1 MATSGT
7 VSTTTFTN
15 QQIID
20 HAFRRCKLVPQQIA
34 GEEITTAL
42 DLLWLVT
49 STLVNKGIKL
59 WNVDKIIVPLY
70 NRVQSVPLPV
80 GTVDILNMNL
90 RTQSRITGTATASTG
105 VAGNAFDGDLS
116 TACTQTAI
124 NGTIT
129 MLLPSAQTI
138 STFGILPNAS
148 GDWEFVI
155 EGSNDN
161 FTSATA
167 LVTKTVTVVDGE
179 WLWYDVEGVADFLS
193 YRLRSTSATA
203 ILDVTEL
210 VYQTTPQ
217 EIPMY
222 QLNRDDYA
230 NLPDKTSTGRPTQF
244 WWDKK
249 RTQPIALMWPAPG
262 PAFTYAQLTCYV
274 QRYMDDVGS
283 LTQELEVPQR
293 WYMAMVCQLAAELGR
308 EIKEVDEALL
318 PRLDQD
324 ARKYLN
330 DAWDGESE
338 GSDIFWR
345 PNISPY
351 TA

>member
-1 MATSGT
+1 M
-7 VSTTTFTN
+7 
-15 QQIID
+15 
-20 HAFRRCKLVPQQIA
+20 VPQQIA

-42 DLLWLVT
+42 DLLWLIT
-49 STLVNKGIKL
+49 SLLVNKGIKL
-59 WNVDKIIVPLY
+59 WNVDKVIIPLY
-70 NRVQSVPLPV
+70 ERQQSVPFPV
-80 GTVDILNMNL
+80 GVVDIMNMNL
-90 RTQSRITGTATASTG
+90 RTQTRITGTATASEG
-105 VAGNAFDGDLS
+105 VAANAFDSDLS
-116 TACTQTAI
+116 TACTQTSTL
-124 NGTIT
+124 GTIT
-129 MLLPSAQTI
+129 MLLSSAQTI
-138 STFGILPNAS
+138 PTFGILPNAS

-161 FTSATA
+161 FSTATT
-167 LVTKTVTVVDGE
+167 LITKTVTVVDGE

-210 VYQTTPQ
+210 AYQTTAQ

-222 QLNRDDYA
+222 QLNRDDYS
-230 NLPDKTSTGRPTQF
+230 NLPDKFNTGRPTQF

-249 RTQPIALMWPAPG
+249 RTQPIAMLWPSPG
-262 PAFTYAQLTCYV
+262 AQFTYAQLTCYV

-293 WYMAMVCQLAAELGR
+293 WYMAIVCNLAAELGR
-308 EIKEVDEALL
+308 EIKEVDPNLI
-318 PRLDQD
+318 PQLDRD
-324 ARKYLN
+324 NAKYMN
-330 DAWDGESE
+330 DAWTGESE

-351 TA
+351 TK